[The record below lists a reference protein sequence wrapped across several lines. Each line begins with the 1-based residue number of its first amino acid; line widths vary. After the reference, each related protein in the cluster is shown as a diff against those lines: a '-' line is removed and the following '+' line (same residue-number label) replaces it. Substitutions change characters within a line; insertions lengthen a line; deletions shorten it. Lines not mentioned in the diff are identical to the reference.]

1 MAKRLY
7 NEENLQDIANAIRE
21 KNGSTDTYKVS
32 EMAEAIGNISGDAV
46 LDITNDDKMKLE
58 GNTLIINNTEIHLVE
73 IFNDGTIAEGYSV
86 KQTSSAG
93 VAPSVNIGSR
103 IAVSGTSNSGSGSE
117 GQLYIDKEIDFS
129 KVEKIEI
136 YGSGSTSASNKGN
149 NGGIFR
155 IVTDYSKVTNLSDSY
170 AVQLG
175 CTSNM
180 FTNGEVTFTKSVWE
194 GVKNAYIVIRSRVDY
209 GGYNYNYNIS
219 KIVIYIRENI

>member
-1 MAKRLY
+1 MNKLY
-7 NEENLQDIANAIRE
+7 EENDIQMIADAIRE
-21 KNGSTDTYKVS
+21 KNGSTDTYKVADMS
-32 EMAEAIGNISGDAV
+32 QAIGNISRDAV
-46 LDITNDDKMKLE
+46 LDITNDDRMKLE
-58 GNTLIINNTEIHLVE
+58 GNTLVINNTEMHLVE

-103 IAVSGTSNSGSGSE
+103 IAVSGTSDSGSGSE

-129 KVEKIEI
+129 KVEKMEI

-180 FTNGEVTFTKSVWE
+180 FTDGKITFTQSTWE

-209 GGYNYNYNIS
+209 GRYNYNYSIS